1 MQLENLKKGMFGYT
15 KESVLRYI
23 STMEEDFSA
32 KLVERDV
39 QSKKAAETYTRRI
52 QELEAALDGLK
63 KEYEAQ
69 QGRQL
74 MIADT
79 LLEAQRYAAQMKAE
93 TEQRELELRQQLEK
107 EAARYHAE
115 LDRYGAQVRE
125 LRERFHTLLRVMD
138 QKAETMKD
146 EIVKAAEGAPERH
159 GMLFQRKT
167 QPVQE

>member
-1 MQLENLKKGMFGYT
+1 MQLESLKKGMFGYT

-39 QSKKAAETYTRRI
+39 QSKKDTETYTRRI
-52 QELEAALDGLK
+52 QELEEALSSLK

-69 QGRQL
+69 QARQL

-79 LLEAQRYAAQMKAE
+79 LLEAQRHAAQMKAE
-93 TEQRELELRQQLEK
+93 TEQQEFKLRQQLEQD
-107 EAARYHAE
+107 AARYQAE

-125 LRERFHTLLRVMD
+125 LRERFHTLLSIMD
-138 QKAETMKD
+138 QKAETVED
-146 EIVKAAEGAPERH
+146 EIAKASAGAPESH
-159 GMLFQRKT
+159 MTLFQRKP